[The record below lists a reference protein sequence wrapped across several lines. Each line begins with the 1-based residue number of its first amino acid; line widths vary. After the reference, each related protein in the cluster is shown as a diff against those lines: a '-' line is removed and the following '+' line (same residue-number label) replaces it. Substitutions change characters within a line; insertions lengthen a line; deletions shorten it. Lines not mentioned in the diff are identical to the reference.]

1 MTKLVMRGGAAAAE
15 DGTSTVAHEKGAGA
29 VMALSFVPRRG
40 GDDSDDARPPLL
52 LAAYEEGTVALWD
65 PNRRAAANEENEDES
80 PLWRDRVHEDAA
92 TCVAADAD
100 GAGFVTGGA
109 DGRVCAFS
117 LAFDAA
123 ATTTTPTATVT
134 MRHAHGP
141 YTPSANVADRARW
154 GGRAAGAGVSDVA
167 IRGDGKLV
175 AASSSA
181 FYTLVPIRPRSRG
194 ERRSLRTLPGASL
207 RPPLAFN
214 PRPRRLS
221 TPTDAFQ
228 LHPDV
233 ALYGTT
239 SRDGRVRVYAYRG
252 KTPKTLASLAFH
264 SDVVTSVAF
273 AGVGGGEDD
282 GGGVLASASRDG
294 CVALWP
300 VFPTA
305 GK

>member
-1 MTKLVMRGGAAAAE
+1 LNSTLTFACIERPSFAAAAAAETSGVDVLCLPSASGGECGGPTLVTKLVMRGGAAAAE

-175 AASSSA
+175 AAA
-181 FYTLVPIRPRSRG
+181 CWCVLYTGPH
-194 ERRSLRTLPGASL
+194 TTA
-207 RPPLAFN
+207 LA
-214 PRPRRLS
+214 
-221 TPTDAFQ
+221 
-228 LHPDV
+228 
-233 ALYGTT
+233 
-239 SRDGRVRVYAYRG
+239 
-252 KTPKTLASLAFH
+252 
-264 SDVVTSVAF
+264 
-273 AGVGGGEDD
+273 
-282 GGGVLASASRDG
+282 
-294 CVALWP
+294 W
-300 VFPTA
+300 
-305 GK
+305 